1 MEKKACLFTIG
12 GGLYVTLEL
21 LWRRRSHWTMFMLG
35 GGCFVAI
42 GELGKR
48 LGRLPRLARAAVG
61 SGVCTLGELVTGLA
75 FNRDYRIWDYRAL
88 PGNFR
93 GQICLF
99 FSALW
104 VPLSALAEVVYGCL
118 EQKSFCIT
126 KNTNMDIA

>member
-1 MEKKACLFTIG
+1 MQKKAYLFAIG

-21 LWRRRSHWTMFMLG
+21 LWRRRSHWTMFVLG

-48 LGRLPRLARAAVG
+48 LKKLPRLLRAAVG
-61 SGVCTLGELVTGLA
+61 SGVCTLGELVTGIV
-75 FNRDYRIWDYRAL
+75 FNRDYAVWDYRAL

-93 GQICLF
+93 GQICLL

-104 VPLSALAEVVYGCL
+104 VPLSALAEVLYGLL
-118 EQKSFCIT
+118 EQKSFRIT